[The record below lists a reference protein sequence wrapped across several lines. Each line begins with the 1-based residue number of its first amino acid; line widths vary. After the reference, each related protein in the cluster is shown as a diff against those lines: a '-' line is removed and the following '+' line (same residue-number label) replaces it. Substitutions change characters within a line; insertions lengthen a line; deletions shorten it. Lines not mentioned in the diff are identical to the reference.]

1 MSFSQMKIKSL
12 GTWVLVAMLLASC
25 SVTPQRNREARLMP
39 EEIAQKIIA
48 IKMGSAWVERPQAR
62 ALLANNPMAMCY
74 DQKLYNLDY
83 REMTIVWDL
92 VPDVAPILSVSQR
105 NPEIGFLCGN
115 GAGLTI
121 KAQSKEEL
129 DDLIDAF
136 ISMGAMAK
144 VSE

>member
-1 MSFSQMKIKSL
+1 
-12 GTWVLVAMLLASC
+12 
-25 SVTPQRNREARLMP
+25 
-39 EEIAQKIIA
+39 
-48 IKMGSAWVERPQAR
+48 MGSAWVERPQTR

-74 DQKLYNLDY
+74 DQKLYSLDY

>member
-1 MSFSQMKIKSL
+1 MSFGHTKMKVL
-12 GTWVLVAMLLASC
+12 GSWMFAAILLTSC

-39 EEIAQKIIA
+39 VEVAQKIIA
-48 IKMGSAWVERPQAR
+48 KHTNPGWAQHPQAR
-62 ALLANNPMAMCY
+62 ALLANEPMAMCY
-74 DQKLYNLDY
+74 NKQMYDLDY

-92 VPDVAPILSVSQR
+92 VPDISPILSVSQR
-105 NPEIGFLCGN
+105 NADIGFLCGN

-121 KAQSKEEL
+121 KVKTKEEL

-136 ISMGAMAK
+136 ISMGAKAK